1 MERARDAWKTPDF
14 IVITSHKGCNINGR
28 RVLYLVTE
36 VSFDTGREMAL
47 LSAKGV
53 SWAKASNTLEV
64 DFSYRESHRGL
75 DLESYSPSASL
86 IAKRQTIKDLSFS
99 ILNTNIFAM

>member
-1 MERARDAWKTPDF
+1 MPEF
-14 IVITSHKGCNINGR
+14 IVITSHKGCNNDGR
-28 RVLYLVTE
+28 RVPYLVSKA
-36 VSFDTGREMAL
+36 SFDTDRNLAM

-64 DFSYRESHRGL
+64 DFSYRESHHGL

-86 IAKRQTIKDLSFS
+86 IAKRQTTQDLSFS